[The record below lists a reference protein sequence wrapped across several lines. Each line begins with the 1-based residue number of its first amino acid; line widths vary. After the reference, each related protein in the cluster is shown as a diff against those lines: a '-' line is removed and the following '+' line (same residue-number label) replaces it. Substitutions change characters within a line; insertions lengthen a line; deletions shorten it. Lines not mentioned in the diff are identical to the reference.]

1 MEARSCHGINKIS
14 LYSEDACEN
23 VWECVCG
30 CVRVQIQRQRDF
42 FGLNFDEFE
51 KVSVFVYDWCYMKI
65 LFIINTYFC
74 Q

>member
-23 VWECVCG
+23 VWVCVWMCA
-30 CVRVQIQRQRDF
+30 CSNTKTKSF

-51 KVSVFVYDWCYMKI
+51 KVSVFVYDSGVI
-65 LFIINTYFC
+65 
-74 Q
+74 